1 FILDTLKVMNVMN
14 FQDTF
19 YASTFTESDVSTAL
33 NAVFELG
40 LNKKYHQP
48 KDLTKKLKKLL
59 K

>member
-1 FILDTLKVMNVMN
+1 MNVLN

-19 YASTFTESDVSTAL
+19 YASAFTESDVSTAL
-33 NAVFELG
+33 NAIFDLG

-48 KDLTKKLKKLL
+48 KDLNKKLKKVL

>member
-1 FILDTLKVMNVMN
+1 MNILN

-19 YASTFTESDVSTAL
+19 YASAFTESDVSTAL

-40 LNKKYHQP
+40 LNKKYNQP
-48 KDLTKKLKKLL
+48 KELNKKLKNLL